1 MDDYRRYRQSDNS
14 AKNELFKGATNNQY
28 GGPPPPYGGYQQSQY
43 QAPYGGYQQPYGQQE
58 ETEEDVEEIK
68 SQIHSVK
75 QASVNST
82 LKSLQMIDE
91 AEQAGRNTLNKLGE
105 QSQRM
110 NHTELQL
117 DLADAHAEHAADQAA
132 RLKRVN
138 GSMFGFDVSNPFT
151 KGKREASEI
160 ARIQAMQ
167 EEQRA
172 SREQNRAGNWESRQ
186 RIDGALKHT
195 QKPPGYQPGK
205 SSQSS
210 RNKFQFEADDEDNA
224 MEDQLD
230 NNLDAISSGLTRLHG
245 MAVASGQEINRQN
258 ETLDSISNKTNALDN
273 RIVGTTHTLK
283 KIR

>member
-1 MDDYRRYRQSDNS
+1 MN
-14 AKNELFKGATNNQY
+14 A
-28 GGPPPPYGGYQQSQY
+28 
-43 QAPYGGYQQPYGQQE
+43 GQ
-58 ETEEDVEEIK
+58 
-68 SQIHSVK
+68 
-75 QASVNST
+75 
-82 LKSLQMIDE
+82 
-91 AEQAGRNTLNKLGE
+91 TLNKLGE

-117 DLADAHAEHAADQAA
+117 DLADAHAEHAADQAG